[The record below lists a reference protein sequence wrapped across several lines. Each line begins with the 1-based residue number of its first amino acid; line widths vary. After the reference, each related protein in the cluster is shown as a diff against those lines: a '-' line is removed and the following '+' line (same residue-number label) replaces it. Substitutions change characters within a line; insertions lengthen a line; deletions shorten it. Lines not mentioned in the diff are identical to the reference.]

1 MADNSWSLEMQDFFE
16 DIQQQRSPSASLS
29 DAYEALK
36 IIHQIYQ
43 NSNCDYC
50 A

>member
-1 MADNSWSLEMQDFFE
+1 MAHNSLEVEMQEFFE
-16 DIQQQRSPSASLS
+16 DIRLKRKPSASLS

-36 IIHQIYQ
+36 VVNQIYRI
-43 NSNCDYC
+43 SGYDYS